1 MIWICKYL
9 FNQAAKIWVA
19 TVKNLKMVKKI
30 LQRNLIDQGMK
41 VPFHVCKILKIWLM
55 KIMRKNQIK
64 NWKDF
69 KYLANRKIFYK
80 IKKLDKLIK
89 ISVYCKIQKNKIN

>member
-1 MIWICKYL
+1 
-9 FNQAAKIWVA
+9 
-19 TVKNLKMVKKI
+19 
-30 LQRNLIDQGMK
+30 
-41 VPFHVCKILKIWLM
+41 M

-64 NWKDF
+64 NRKDF

-89 ISVYCKIQKNKIN
+89 ISVYCIIQKNKIN